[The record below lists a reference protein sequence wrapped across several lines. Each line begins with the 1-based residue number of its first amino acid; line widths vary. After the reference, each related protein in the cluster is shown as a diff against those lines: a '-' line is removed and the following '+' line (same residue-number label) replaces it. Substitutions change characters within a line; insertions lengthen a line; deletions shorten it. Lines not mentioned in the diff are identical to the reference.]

1 MSSTPKAPRVTLGKR
16 PQSFTKT
23 VSGPM
28 ADGTVGE
35 MSVTFRHRTRTE
47 WGALLDQHKNDK
59 STRAEAALQSYL
71 DAVQAARQAGES
83 TLPMPPGAEAAQT
96 ADVEADARLLL
107 DIASGWDLPDP
118 FTFDNVK
125 QLADEAPGMV
135 AAIVRSYGE
144 AVHEGRLGN

>member
-28 ADGTVGE
+28 ADGTIGE
-35 MSVTFRHRTRTE
+35 MAVVFRYRTRTE
-47 WGALLDQHKNDK
+47 WGALLDQHKNEK
-59 STRAEAALQSYL
+59 SARAEAALQSYL
-71 DAVQAARQAGES
+71 DAVARAREQGEAQ
-83 TLPMPPGAEAAQT
+83 LPMPPGAEDAQT
-96 ADVEADARLLL
+96 ADVEADSRLVL
-107 DIASGWDLPDP
+107 DIANGWDLPDP
-118 FTFDNVK
+118 FTFDSIK
-125 QLADEAPGMV
+125 QLADEAPGLV